1 MNLKSVFF
9 YAWKTWKNP
18 GILLEVLVDTL
29 ILEIGFKRGKM
40 R

>member
-1 MNLKSVFF
+1 MPGKRGKTLEF
-9 YAWKTWKNP
+9 YF
-18 GILLEVLVDTL
+18 EVLVDTL